1 MSEFQSKPSTVTKR
15 RLSGFGGTTTATA
28 SPRHAHAQLT
38 PMYAG
43 IGCNI
48 LSDGVTVE
56 VGISIHDGS
65 YTIDYCT
72 DKIKCTQHPSKAP
85 GVIENYVVK
94 SIMQFSTDHMLK
106 FVACGLTQFLVDLAP
121 NLVNRLWLELDM
133 VPMLF
138 PVRTTNKPLRP
149 GLPLSRTGTTPGPEG
164 RASQPKQ
171 ESLLKSVTDTLK
183 STSLNVPGGSTPR
196 SVDEQAD
203 SAVRKCVM
211 YFGPTHNPRLSIGY
225 RNEVEV
231 DAAGKIHLLDGLDV
245 FRKSCR
251 EPTWNAVMYYAEDL
265 RNRGVKL
272 GFFSSTPQGGGVAL
286 MRHALIRFL
295 TVVGVDCKWYV
306 PKPSPAVFRTTK
318 NNHNILQGVSA
329 PDVRLTRERQEEF
342 TAWIEYNANRY
353 WVSEG
358 GPLAPGGVD
367 VAFIDDP
374 QMPGLIPL
382 IKKVRPDLPIIY
394 RSHIEI
400 RSDLVHKEGSA
411 QAEVWKYLW
420 DRIQHCDLFIS
431 HPVNKFVPKEV
442 PAEKLTLL
450 GASTDWLDG
459 LGKPLG
465 DWDLDYYMNLFRR
478 QCGEIRQNRLHWPDR
493 LYIAQIARFDPSKGI
508 PDVIDSFCKLR
519 KRLDDV
525 LPANRTPQLLIC
537 GHGAIDDPDASI
549 IFDETMAL
557 LERPDYAPYSNDI
570 VVMRIGPS
578 DQMLN
583 ALLTNATVVLQLSL
597 REGFEVKVSEAL
609 HHGKPVIATRAG
621 GIPLQIQHGKSG
633 YLVDV
638 GDTTAVANHLYDLW
652 TNRELYTQISE
663 FARNNVSDEVGT
675 LGNALSWL
683 YLGYKF
689 SKGEYIKPNGQWLN
703 DLAREEAGEPYKE
716 GEPRLPR
723 SGLNVVG

>member
-1 MSEFQSKPSTVTKR
+1 MSDKPTSTATKR
-15 RLSGFGGTTTATA
+15 RLSGFGGTTTIPQGA
-28 SPRHAHAQLT
+28 PRNTHVQLT
-38 PMYAG
+38 PMYTG
-43 IGCNI
+43 IAANVLPDNLTI
-48 LSDGVTVE
+48 E

-65 YTIDYCT
+65 YTIDYVSE
-72 DKIKCTQHPSKAP
+72 KIKLAQHPSKAP
-85 GVIENYVVK
+85 GVVENYVIK
-94 SIMQFSTDHMLK
+94 ALMQFSTDHLLK
-106 FVACGLTQFLVDLAP
+106 FVACGITQFLADLAP
-121 NLVNRLWLELDM
+121 NLASRLWLELDV

-138 PVRTTNKPLRP
+138 PVRTINKSLRP
-149 GLPLSRTGTTPGPEG
+149 GLPLSRTDGGPGSDQSKGE
-164 RASQPKQ
+164 A
-171 ESLLKSVTDTLK
+171 LLKTVTDTLK
-183 STSLNVPGGSTPR
+183 VTSISGDLQPTGTPR
-196 SVDEQAD
+196 NVDEQAD

-211 YFGPTHNPRLSIGY
+211 YFGPTHIPRLSIGY

-231 DAAGKIHLLDGLDV
+231 DAAGKIHLIDGLEYYRRTTRD
-245 FRKSCR
+245 
-251 EPTWNAVMYYAEDL
+251 PTWNAVMHYAKDL
-265 RNRGVKL
+265 RDRGVRI
-272 GFFSSTPQGGGVAL
+272 GFISSTPQGGGVAL

-295 TVVGVDCKWYV
+295 TIVGVDCKWYV

-318 NNHNILQGVSA
+318 NNHNILQGVAA
-329 PDVRLTRERQEEF
+329 PDLRLTKQRQEEF

-358 GPLAPGGVD
+358 GPLAPGGLD

-400 RSDLVHKEGSA
+400 RSDLVHKEGSP

-420 DRIQHCDLFIS
+420 DRIQLADLFIS

-442 PAEKLTLL
+442 PNEKLTLL
-450 GASTDWLDG
+450 GAATDWLDG
-459 LGKPLG
+459 LSKPLG

-478 QCGEIRQNRLHWPDR
+478 QCSEARQNRLHWPDR

-519 KRLDDV
+519 KRLDDI

-557 LERPDYAPYSNDI
+557 LELPQYAPYSNDI

-609 HHGKPVIATRAG
+609 HHGKPVVATRAG

-633 YLVDV
+633 FLVDV
-638 GDTTAVANHLYDLW
+638 GDTAAVAQHLYDLW
-652 TNRELYTQISE
+652 TNRELYNQISE
-663 FARNNVSDEVGT
+663 FARNNVSDEVST
-675 LGNALSWL
+675 MGNALAWL
-683 YLGYKF
+683 YLGSKF
-689 SKGEYIKPNGQWLN
+689 SKGEFIKPNGAWLN

-723 SGLNVVG
+723 GVNVVG

>member
-1 MSEFQSKPSTVTKR
+1 MSNQPKQR
-15 RLSGFGGTTTATA
+15 RLSGFGGTTKLEGA
-28 SPRHAHAQLT
+28 PRSTHVQLT

-43 IGCNI
+43 IAAWIHDERTC
-48 LSDGVTVE
+48 E
-56 VGISIHDGS
+56 VGISLHDGS
-65 YTIDYCT
+65 YTIDYVSE
-72 DKIKCTQHPSKAP
+72 KIKFTQHPSKAP
-85 GVIENYVVK
+85 GVIENFVIK
-94 SIMQFSTDHMLK
+94 ALMQFSTDHLLK
-106 FVACGLTQFLVDLAP
+106 FVACGLTQYLLDICP
-121 NLVNRLWLELDM
+121 NLVNRCWLELDI
-133 VPMLF
+133 VPMRF
-138 PVRTTNKPLRP
+138 PVRTHDKALRP
-149 GLPLSRTGTTPGPEG
+149 GLPPSRMEG
-164 RASQPKQ
+164 GNQPKD
-171 ESLLKSVTDTLK
+171 ESLLKTVTDTLK
-183 STSLNVPGGSTPR
+183 GTSISQETGTPR
-196 SVDEQAD
+196 KVDEQAD

-231 DAAGKIHLLDGLDV
+231 DAAGKIHILDGV
-245 FRKSCR
+245 EYYRKTTR
-251 EPTWNAVMYYAEDL
+251 DPTWNAVMHYVEDL
-265 RNRGVKL
+265 KKRNVKL

-286 MRHALIRFL
+286 MRHALIRFF
-295 TVVGVDCKWYV
+295 TIVGVDCKWYV
-306 PKPSPAVFRTTK
+306 PKPSPTVFRTTK
-318 NNHNILQGVSA
+318 NNHNILQGVAA
-329 PDVRLTRERQEEF
+329 PDLRLTVERQEEF

-400 RSDLVHKEGSA
+400 RSDLIANEGSP

-420 DRIQHCDLFIS
+420 DRIQLADLFIS
-431 HPVNKFVPKEV
+431 HPVNKFVPKQV
-442 PAEKLTLL
+442 PNEKLTLL
-450 GASTDWLDG
+450 GAATDWLDG
-459 LGKPLG
+459 LSKPLG
-465 DWDLDYYMNLFRR
+465 DWDLDYYMGLFRR
-478 QCGEIRQNRLHWPDR
+478 QCSDIRMNRLHWPDR
-493 LYIAQIARFDPSKGI
+493 LYIAQVARFDPSKGI

-519 KRLDDV
+519 KRLDEV

-549 IFDETMAL
+549 IYDETMQL
-557 LERPDYAPYSNDI
+557 LDQPKYAPYSNDI

-583 ALLTNATVVLQLSL
+583 ALLTNATCVLQLSL

-609 HHGKPVIATRAG
+609 HHGKPVVATRAG

-652 TNRELYTQISE
+652 TNRELYNTMSE
-663 FARNNVSDEVGT
+663 FARNNVSDEVST
-675 LGNALSWL
+675 IGNALSWL
-683 YLGYKF
+683 YLGSKY
-689 SKGEYIKPNGQWLN
+689 SKGEYLKPNGAWLN
-703 DLAREEAGEPYKE
+703 DLAREEAGEPYKDD
-716 GEPRLPR
+716 EPRLPR
-723 SGLNVVG
+723 GVVV

>member
-15 RLSGFGGTTTATA
+15 RLSGFGGTTTSTA

-43 IGCNI
+43 IAANI
-48 LSDGVTVE
+48 LSDGLTVE

-85 GVIENYVVK
+85 GVVENYVIK

-106 FVACGLTQFLVDLAP
+106 FVACGLTQFLADLAP
-121 NLVNRLWLELDM
+121 NLCNRLWLELDM
-133 VPMLF
+133 VPM
-138 PVRTTNKPLRP
+138 VPLPRAFDQQASEARSP
-149 GLPLSRTGTTPGPEG
+149 TLSDWHYPGPEG
-164 RASQPKQ
+164 GAEQPKE

-183 STSLNVPGGSTPR
+183 GTSLNVAGKATPR
-196 SVDEQAD
+196 AVDEQAD

-245 FRKSCR
+245 YRKTCR
-251 EPTWNAVMYYAEDL
+251 QPTWNAVMHYANDL
-265 RNRGVKL
+265 RDRGVKL
-272 GFFSSTPQGGGVAL
+272 GFFSSTPQGGVSPS
-286 MRHALIRFL
+286 
-295 TVVGVDCKWYV
+295 YV

-329 PDVRLTRERQEEF
+329 PDVRLTKERQEEF
-342 TAWIEYNANRY
+342 TAWIEYNAHRY

-400 RSDLVHKEGSA
+400 RSDLVHKEGSP

-519 KRLDDV
+519 RRLDEV

-557 LERPDYAPYSNDI
+557 LERPEYAPYSNDI

-583 ALLTNATVVLQLSL
+583 ALLSNATVVLQLSL

-638 GDTTAVANHLYDLW
+638 GDTQAVANHLYDLW
-652 TNRELYTQISE
+652 TDRELYSRMSE

-683 YLGYKF
+683 YLGSKF
-689 SKGEYIKPNGQWLN
+689 SKGEFIKPNGQWLN
-703 DLAREEAGEPYKE
+703 DLAREEAREPYKE

-723 SGLNVVG
+723 AGLNVVG

>member
-1 MSEFQSKPSTVTKR
+1 
-15 RLSGFGGTTTATA
+15 
-28 SPRHAHAQLT
+28 
-38 PMYAG
+38 
-43 IGCNI
+43 
-48 LSDGVTVE
+48 
-56 VGISIHDGS
+56 
-65 YTIDYCT
+65 
-72 DKIKCTQHPSKAP
+72 
-85 GVIENYVVK
+85 
-94 SIMQFSTDHMLK
+94 
-106 FVACGLTQFLVDLAP
+106 
-121 NLVNRLWLELDM
+121 
-133 VPMLF
+133 
-138 PVRTTNKPLRP
+138 
-149 GLPLSRTGTTPGPEG
+149 
-164 RASQPKQ
+164 
-171 ESLLKSVTDTLK
+171 
-183 STSLNVPGGSTPR
+183 
-196 SVDEQAD
+196 
-203 SAVRKCVM
+203 
-211 YFGPTHNPRLSIGY
+211 
-225 RNEVEV
+225 
-231 DAAGKIHLLDGLDV
+231 
-245 FRKSCR
+245 
-251 EPTWNAVMYYAEDL
+251 
-265 RNRGVKL
+265 
-272 GFFSSTPQGGGVAL
+272 

-374 QMPGLIPL
+374 QMPGLIPV

-400 RSDLVHKEGSA
+400 RSDLVHQPGSA
-411 QAEVWKYLW
+411 QEEVWKYLW

-519 KRLDDV
+519 KRLDEV
-525 LPANRTPQLLIC
+525 LPANRTPQLLVC

-557 LERPDYAPYSNDI
+557 LERPEYAPYSNDI

-578 DQMLN
+578 DQILN

-638 GDTTAVANHLYDLW
+638 GDTQAVADHLYDLW
-652 TNRELYTQISE
+652 TNRELYTQMSE

-683 YLGYKF
+683 YLGSKF
-689 SKGEYIKPNGQWLN
+689 SKGEFIKPNGRWLN
-703 DLAREEAGEPYKE
+703 DLAREEAGQPYTE

-723 SGLNVVG
+723 GGLNVVG

>member
-1 MSEFQSKPSTVTKR
+1 MSDKPTSTASKR
-15 RLSGFGGTTTATA
+15 RLSGFGGATTAPQGA
-28 SPRHAHAQLT
+28 PRNTHVQLT

-43 IGCNI
+43 MAANI
-48 LSDGVTVE
+48 LPDGFTVE
-56 VGISIHDGS
+56 IGISIHDGS
-65 YTIDYCT
+65 YTIDNVYE
-72 DKIKCTQHPSKAP
+72 KIKCTQHPSKAP
-85 GVIENYVVK
+85 GVIENFVIK
-94 SIMQFSTDHMLK
+94 AIMQFSTDHMLK
-106 FVACGLTQFLVDLAP
+106 FVACGLSQFLADLAP
-121 NLVNRLWLELDM
+121 ALPSRLWLELDV

-138 PVRTTNKPLRP
+138 PVRTINKPLRP
-149 GLPLSRTGTTPGPEG
+149 GLPVSRADGGPGG
-164 RASQPKQ
+164 DQPKD
-171 ESLLKSVTDTLK
+171 ESLLKTVTDTLK
-183 STSLNVPGGSTPR
+183 ATSISQQTGTPR

-231 DAAGKIHLLDGLDV
+231 DAAGKIRLLHGVEYYRNTTRD
-245 FRKSCR
+245 
-251 EPTWNAVMYYAEDL
+251 PTWNAVMHYAKDL
-265 RNRGVKL
+265 RDRGVKI

-295 TVVGVDCKWYV
+295 TLVGVDCKWYV
-306 PKPSPAVFRTTK
+306 PKPSPTVFRTTK
-318 NNHNILQGVSA
+318 NNHNILQGVAA
-329 PDVRLTRERQEEF
+329 PDLRLTVERQEEF

-400 RSDLVHKEGSA
+400 RSDLVHKEGSP

-420 DRIQHCDLFIS
+420 DRIQLADLFIS

-442 PAEKLTLL
+442 PNEKLTLL
-450 GASTDWLDG
+450 GAATDWLDG
-459 LGKPLG
+459 LSKPLG

-478 QCGEIRQNRLHWPDR
+478 QCSEARQNRLHWPDR

-519 KRLDDV
+519 KRLDEI

-557 LERPDYAPYSNDI
+557 LELPQYAAYSNDI

-583 ALLTNATVVLQLSL
+583 ALLTNATCVLQLSL

-609 HHGKPVIATRAG
+609 HHGKPVVATQAG

-633 YLVDV
+633 FLVPV
-638 GDTTAVANHLYDLW
+638 GDTDAVAQHLYDLW
-652 TNRELYTQISE
+652 TNRELYGQMSE
-663 FARNNVSDEVGT
+663 YARNNVSDEVST
-675 LGNALSWL
+675 IGNALSWL
-683 YLGYKF
+683 YLGSKF
-689 SKGEYIKPNGQWLN
+689 SKGEYIKPNGAWLN

-723 SGLNVVG
+723 GGVNVVG